1 MTNLLWAF
9 DGCLCAQ
16 RSGREVTLL
25 QLQEKKKKKSA
36 DNKNYNCVN
45 SVSVLLKAKAN
56 SKPKTG
62 FHASP
67 LKQG

>member
-1 MTNLLWAF
+1 MSLRPEKWEGGDITAVA
-9 DGCLCAQ
+9 G
-16 RSGREVTLL
+16 
-25 QLQEKKKKKSA
+25 KKKKKSA

-62 FHASP
+62 FHGSP